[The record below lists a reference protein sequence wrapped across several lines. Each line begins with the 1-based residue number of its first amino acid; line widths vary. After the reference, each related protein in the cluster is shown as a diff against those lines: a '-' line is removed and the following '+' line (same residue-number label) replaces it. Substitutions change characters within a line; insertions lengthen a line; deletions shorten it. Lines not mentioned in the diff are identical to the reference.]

1 MNTETRKI
9 QVSRED
15 ISALFPPL
23 VKNTHKG
30 DMGRALCV
38 CGSYNGEGKSMCG
51 AAYFAAAAAYSVGA
65 GIVEIFTARKNY
77 ESLATLV
84 PEAVFSLYDTEK
96 ESDDAICRR
105 LEASV
110 LSADSVLLG
119 CGLGV
124 SGTAKA
130 MLKTVLVNITSPLV
144 IDADGLNIVANDPS
158 LWSLISAEQHARTV
172 ITPHPGEMARL
183 MGLSVCETKSNIRA
197 TAEFFAR
204 EHGVVCL
211 LKDHNTAI
219 TDGKTTFIN
228 HSGNPGMAS
237 GGSGD
242 VLAGIIVGLLAR
254 DIIAPWADE
263 EKCALS
269 PLLYRT
275 AVAAYLHGLAGDLAS
290 EKYGQYSA
298 IASKILEKIPNVIVN
313 CQ

>member
-1 MNTETRKI
+1 MNTEIRKI
-9 QVSRED
+9 QVSRKD

-23 VKNTHKG
+23 AKNTHKG
-30 DMGRALCV
+30 DMGRVLCV
-38 CGSYNGEGKSMCG
+38 CGSYNGEGRSMCG
-51 AAYFAAAAAYSVGA
+51 AACFSTAAAYSVGA

-96 ESDDAICRR
+96 EGNDAICRR

-110 LSADSVLLG
+110 ISADSVLLG
-119 CGLGV
+119 CGLGK
-124 SGTAKA
+124 SDTAHA
-130 MLKTVLVNITSPLV
+130 LVKTVLKKVKSPLV
-144 IDADGLNIVANDPS
+144 IDADGLNIAASDPS
-158 LWSLISAEQHARTV
+158 LLSLLSAEQRARTV

-183 MGLSVCETKSNIRA
+183 TGLSVGEISANIRE
-197 TAEFFAR
+197 TAENFAR
-204 EHGVVCL
+204 EHGVICL
-211 LKDHNTAI
+211 LKDHHTAI

-228 HSGNPGMAS
+228 QSGNAGMAS

-263 EKCALS
+263 EEFALS

-275 AVAAYLHGLAGDLAS
+275 AVAAYLHGLAGDLAA
-290 EKYGQYSA
+290 EKYGQYST
-298 IASKILEKIPNVIVN
+298 IASKIIAEIPNAIVN
-313 CQ
+313 SQ